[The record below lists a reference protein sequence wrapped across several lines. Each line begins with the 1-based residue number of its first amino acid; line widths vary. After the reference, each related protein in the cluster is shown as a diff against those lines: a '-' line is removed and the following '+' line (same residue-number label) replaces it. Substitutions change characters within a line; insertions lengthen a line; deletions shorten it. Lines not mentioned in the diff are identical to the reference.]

1 MKLCMQTLFIEV
13 AKTFSNRYCYI
24 ICCYIISIWYLW
36 KLLWCILQLSILLK
50 QRKPRQFWV
59 PFHRCGWL
67 KETQWLW
74 AVRLEAPLQAGDSTG
89 TRLPPTV
96 LSWYMCYMRT
106 GDILY
111 SWSQTASV
119 ELEAPTL
126 SAQLLLDTQGFMCAE
141 QREESQPITQSSAN
155 LSHSGSQVR

>member
-1 MKLCMQTLFIEV
+1 MFTDFIHTGG
-13 AKTFSNRYCYI
+13 KD
-24 ICCYIISIWYLW
+24 ISTHVLLYHLLLYQIWRLSLLE
-36 KLLWCILQLSILLK
+36 LLWCILQLSILLK

-106 GDILY
+106 GDIIY

-141 QREESQPITQSSAN
+141 QREESQPITQSSARLN
-155 LSHSGSQVR
+155 LSL